1 MVYVYCPF
9 SSFEHILNSYL
20 MLNILMVDF
29 SKMSFLS
36 EKQQK
41 VIFLLSQE
49 NEICYKNQEVY
60 RNERSFYK
68 AMNQLVRSK
77 ILKLRIDIHTS
88 TFFYS
93 LTNEG
98 RKVLIEYGVV
108 PLERGELQ
116 KGGKHGRNDQ
126 A

>member
-1 MVYVYCPF
+1 
-9 SSFEHILNSYL
+9 
-20 MLNILMVDF
+20 MVDF
-29 SKMSFLS
+29 SKMSFIS

-77 ILKLRIDIHTS
+77 ILNMRIDIHTS

-98 RKVLIEYGVV
+98 HKVLIEYGVI

-116 KGGKHGRNDQ
+116 KGGKHG
-126 A
+126 